1 MLNSLISLLIQ
12 EDGAQALPAE
22 GADATTQTAGS
33 PWSSLIMI
41 VALIAIFYFLMIRPQ
56 QKKQKEIKKF
66 REGIKVGDRIITA
79 GGIHGKVS
87 SIKDDTFTITIANDV
102 NIKVDK
108 GSVYPLG
115 TPGTQAPLKENA

>member
-1 MLNSLISLLIQ
+1 MLNALISLLI
-12 EDGAQALPAE
+12 DAE
-22 GADATTQTAGS
+22 GAVETVAEGAEAGAQGQGS

-41 VALIAIFYFLMIRPQ
+41 VLLIGIFYFLMIRPQ

-87 SIKDDTFTITIANDV
+87 SIKEDTFTITIANDV

-108 GSVYPLG
+108 GSVYPMG
-115 TPGTQAPLKENA
+115 TTGTDTPLKENA